1 MMPWFITLPLA
12 KIPVTFAKAIHALA
26 PWNLRQYVILILI
39 ILTPPNE
46 SMQGITLANDTIV
59 FANINTVN
67 YTNVN
72 EPLVTL

>member
-1 MMPWFITLPLA
+1 MTLSLA
-12 KIPVTFAKAIHALA
+12 KIPVTLAKVIHALA
-26 PWNLRQYVILILI
+26 PWNLQQHVILILI
-39 ILTPPNE
+39 VLTPPNE
-46 SMQGITLANDTIV
+46 SIQSTTLANVAIV